1 MKLKKLLAS
10 CVLIAAMGITLTGC
24 NLDIKGIVDEINSVV
39 NDESSRDNDY
49 ESSRDTDNGNSSDT
63 DYGNSNNTDND
74 SSTDSSDTN
83 VEDSNSGTWVLT
95 ETKYY
100 AYMNGEEPYFVNEYT
115 KYRCSYSVTDDNFVK
130 LQNSGGFHSPTNPND
145 NSHIDAYHL
154 CSIPDT
160 SYPAGGPVTLQ
171 VKTYSENI
179 KGDWYPDVGAWIG
192 IACEDKEE
200 AAGMDPY
207 LYFLQHMSIKFYSA
221 LKDKYDLWVDGNTN
235 DTLTVNMPEEAKN
248 GDRIAIVFQPNMAN
262 GEGGEYNAGLFAMW
276 IYTFTE

>member
-24 NLDIKGIVDEINSVV
+24 DLNIKGFVDEINSVV
-39 NDESSRDNDY
+39 NDESS
-49 ESSRDTDNGNSSDT
+49 SDTDNES
-63 DYGNSNNTDND
+63 
-74 SSTDSSDTN
+74 SSDTN

-100 AYMNGEEPYFVNEYT
+100 AYMNGEEPYFVGDNT

-130 LQNSGGFHSPTNPND
+130 FQTSGGFTHPTNPND

-179 KGDWYPDVGAWIG
+179 KGEIG
-192 IACEDKEE
+192 RA
-200 AAGMDPY
+200 
-207 LYFLQHMSIKFYSA
+207 H
-221 LKDKYDLWVDGNTN
+221 V
-235 DTLTVNMPEEAKN
+235 
-248 GDRIAIVFQPNMAN
+248 
-262 GEGGEYNAGLFAMW
+262 
-276 IYTFTE
+276 

>member
-24 NLDIKGIVDEINSVV
+24 DLDTKGIVDEINSVV
-39 NDESSRDNDY
+39 NDESSRDTDY
-49 ESSRDTDNGNSSDT
+49 GNSRDT
-63 DYGNSNNTDND
+63 DYGNSSDTNTEN
-74 SSTDSSDTN
+74 SSTDNESSTDTN

-100 AYMNGEEPYFVNEYT
+100 AYMNGEAPYVVSDDGYT

-130 LQNSGGFHSPTNPND
+130 FQTSGGFYSPTNTND
-145 NSHIDAYHL
+145 NTYIDAYNL
-154 CSIPDT
+154 CSIPDN

-179 KGDWYPDVGAWIG
+179 KGDWYPAVGAWIW

-207 LYFLQHMSIKFYSA
+207 LYFLQHTSIKFYSA

-262 GEGGEYNAGLFAMW
+262 GAGGEYNAGLFAMW

>member
-24 NLDIKGIVDEINSVV
+24 DLDIKGIVDEINSVV
-39 NDESSRDNDY
+39 NDESSRDTDN
-49 ESSRDTDNGNSSDT
+49 ESSRDTDYGNSSDT
-63 DYGNSNNTDND
+63 NTEN
-74 SSTDSSDTN
+74 SSTDNESSSDTN
-83 VEDSNSGTWVLT
+83 IENPNSGTWVLT

-100 AYMNGEEPYFVNEYT
+100 AYMNGEAPYVVSDNGYT

-130 LQNSGGFHSPTNPND
+130 LQNSGGFTSPTNPND
-145 NSHIDAYHL
+145 NSHIDDYNL
-154 CSIPDT
+154 CSIPDN

-179 KGDWYPDVGAWIG
+179 KGNWYPADGAWIW

-207 LYFLQHMSIKFYSA
+207 LYFLQKTSIKFYSA

-248 GDRIAIVFQPNMAN
+248 GDRIAIVFHPNMVY
-262 GEGGEYNAGLFAMW
+262 GSGGEYNAGSFAMW

>member
-24 NLDIKGIVDEINSVV
+24 SFNIGNILNENSPVV
-39 NDESSRDNDY
+39 NDENSRYTDY
-49 ESSRDTDNGNSSDT
+49 GNSSDT
-63 DYGNSNNTDND
+63 NTEN
-74 SSTDSSDTN
+74 SSTDNESSSDTN
-83 VEDSNSGTWVLT
+83 IENPNSGTWVLT

-100 AYMNGEEPYFVNEYT
+100 AYMNGEEPYVSAQNEYY

-130 LQNSGGFHSPTNPND
+130 FQTSGGFYSPTNTDD
-145 NSHIDAYHL
+145 NTYLDAYHL
-154 CSIPDT
+154 CSIPDN
-160 SYPAGGPVTLQ
+160 SYPAGGLVTLQ
-171 VKTYSENI
+171 VRTYSENN
-179 KGDWYPDVGAWIG
+179 KGKWYPVEGAWIG

-207 LYFLQHMSIKFYSA
+207 LYFLQHTSIKFYSA
-221 LKDKYDLWVDGNTN
+221 LKDKYDSWIDGNTN

-248 GDRIAIVFQPNMAN
+248 GDRIAIVFQQSTAAD
-262 GEGGEYNAGLFAMW
+262 GGEYNAGSWAMW

>member
-24 NLDIKGIVDEINSVV
+24 DLDNKGIVDEINSVV
-39 NDESSRDNDY
+39 NDESSRDTDY
-49 ESSRDTDNGNSSDT
+49 GNSSDT
-63 DYGNSNNTDND
+63 NTEN
-74 SSTDSSDTN
+74 SSTDNESSTDTN
-83 VEDSNSGTWVLT
+83 IENPNSGTWVLT

-100 AYMNGEEPYFVNEYT
+100 AYMNGEEPYFMGENT

-130 LQNSGGFHSPTNPND
+130 FLTSGGFTHPTNPNN
-145 NSHIDAYHL
+145 NSHIDAYNL
-154 CSIPDT
+154 CSIPDN
-160 SYPAGGPVTLQ
+160 SYPAGGLVTLQ
-171 VKTYSENI
+171 VKTYSENV
-179 KGDWYPDVGAWIG
+179 KGDWYPAVGAWIA

-207 LYFLQHMSIKFYSA
+207 LYFLQNTSIKFYSA

-248 GDRIAIVFQPNMAN
+248 GDRIAIVFEENMAR
-262 GEGGEYNAGLFAMW
+262 GSGGEYGVGTFAMW

>member
-24 NLDIKGIVDEINSVV
+24 NLDIKGIVDEINSVA
-39 NDESSRDNDY
+39 ND
-49 ESSRDTDNGNSSDT
+49 ESSRDTDNESSRDTNTENSSDT
-63 DYGNSNNTDND
+63 NTEN
-74 SSTDSSDTN
+74 SSTDNESSSDTN

-100 AYMNGEEPYFVNEYT
+100 AYMNGEEPYVSAQNEYY
-115 KYRCSYSVTDDNFVK
+115 KYRCYYSVTDDNFVK
-130 LQNSGGFHSPTNPND
+130 LQNSGGFYSPTNTND
-145 NSHIDAYHL
+145 NTYIDSYNL
-154 CSIPDT
+154 CSIPDN

-179 KGDWYPDVGAWIG
+179 KGHWYPGEGAWIG

-207 LYFLQHMSIKFYSA
+207 LYFLQNMRIKFYSA

-248 GDRIAIVFQPNMAN
+248 GERIAIVFHPNMVY
-262 GEGGEYNAGLFAMW
+262 GEGGEYNAGSFAMW